1 MMNQRMLCLFILIV
15 LSALGLVGCASGQQ
29 ASNLEGVV
37 LPVAVKSAQANVLEY
52 VTSTSRLSSVP
63 ASADWQLD
71 KNASSNGKY
80 RFFNGNW
87 MMIIFPAAKAGM
99 QQVIIINMAQDAA
112 WCGFIESD
120 GDIVDTCLSR

>member
-52 VTSTSRLSSVP
+52 VNSTSRLSSVP

-87 MMIIFPAAKAGM
+87 MMIIFPAAKDGM
-99 QQVIIINMAQDAA
+99 QQVIIMNMAQDAS

>member
-29 ASNLEGVV
+29 ASNFKGVV

-63 ASADWQLD
+63 ASGDWQLD
-71 KNASSNGKY
+71 KNSSSNGNY
-80 RFFNGNW
+80 RFISGSW
-87 MMIIFPAAKAGM
+87 LMIIFPAANAGM
-99 QQVIIINMAQDAA
+99 QQIIIMDKAQDVS

>member
-1 MMNQRMLCLFILIV
+1 M

-52 VTSTSRLSSVP
+52 VNSTSRLSSVP

-87 MMIIFPAAKAGM
+87 MMIIFPAAKDGM
-99 QQVIIINMAQDAA
+99 QQVIIMNMAQDAS